1 MSMQVSYTGRNI
13 TIPAAFKEHVEDK
26 VDKIDQLADKG
37 HRLEVKVTGEN
48 SHRRADT
55 ALTVELTV
63 IGRGKVIRS
72 EAQAEEKFAAFEVAM
87 NKLTERLRRAR
98 DKKKSQAHSSRNG
111 TPDVAHAMAGLEP
124 VATDRPLYE
133 QVLDA
138 AQAHDEPPVGWEGE
152 DEDVVPIRIRRKVF
166 PAEPMSVDA
175 AVDAMELVGHDFYLY
190 LDSET
195 GLPSAVYRRRGWTY
209 GVISL
214 DGEKEASAP
223 VTEERD
229 YRSENGASAGSLHA
243 A

>member
-13 TIPAAFKEHVEDK
+13 TIPEGFKEHVEEK
-26 VDKIDQLADKG
+26 LDKIEQLADKG
-37 HRLEVKVTGEN
+37 HRLEVKVTGES
-48 SHRRADT
+48 SHRRAET
-55 ALTVELTV
+55 ALAVELTV

-72 EAQAEEKFAAFEVAM
+72 EAQAEEKFAAFEMAM

-98 DKKKSQAHSSRNG
+98 DKKKSRAHASRNG
-111 TPDVAHAMAGLEP
+111 VADVAHAMAGLEP

-138 AQAHDEPPVGWEGE
+138 AEAHDEPPVGWE

-166 PAEPMSVDA
+166 AAEPMSVDA
-175 AVDAMELVGHDFYLY
+175 AVDAMELIGHDFYLY
-190 LDSET
+190 IDSET

-214 DGEKEASAP
+214 DTEKQVSDP

-229 YRSENGASAGSLHA
+229 YRSENGVSAGSLRVA
-243 A
+243 

>member
-1 MSMQVSYTGRNI
+1 MTLQVSYTGRNI
-13 TIPAAFKEHVEDK
+13 TIPSAFKEHVEDK
-26 VDKIDQLADKG
+26 AGKIEQLADKG
-37 HRLEVKVTGEN
+37 HRLEVKVASET

-55 ALTVELTV
+55 AITVELTV
-63 IGRGKVIRS
+63 IGRGKVVRS
-72 EAQAEEKFAAFEVAM
+72 EAQSEEKFAAFEMAL

-98 DKKKSQAHSSRNG
+98 DKKKSRAHAARNG
-111 TPDVAHAMAGLEP
+111 APDVAHAMAGLEP

-138 AQAHDEPPVGWEGE
+138 ADADDLPPAEEEW
-152 DEDVVPIRIRRKVF
+152 DAPIKIRRKVF

-175 AVDAMELVGHDFYLY
+175 AVDAMELLGHDFYLY
-190 LDSET
+190 IDVET

-214 DGEKEASAP
+214 DTGVDAP

-229 YRSENGASAGSLHA
+229 YRPENGTVASAVRA

>member
-13 TIPAAFKEHVEDK
+13 TIPEGFKEHVEEK
-26 VDKIDQLADKG
+26 LDKIEQLADKG
-37 HRLEVKVTGEN
+37 HRLEVKVTGES
-48 SHRRADT
+48 SHRRAET
-55 ALTVELTV
+55 ALAVELTV

-72 EAQAEEKFAAFEVAM
+72 EAQAEEKFAAFEMAM

-98 DKKKSQAHSSRNG
+98 DKKKSRAHASRNG
-111 TPDVAHAMAGLEP
+111 AADVAHAMAGLEP

-138 AQAHDEPPVGWEGE
+138 AEAHDEPPVGWE

-166 PAEPMSVDA
+166 AAEPMSVDA
-175 AVDAMELVGHDFYLY
+175 AVDAMELIGHDFYLY
-190 LDSET
+190 IDSET

-214 DGEKEASAP
+214 DTEKQVSDP

-229 YRSENGASAGSLHA
+229 YRSENGVSAGSLRVA
-243 A
+243 

>member
-13 TIPAAFKEHVEDK
+13 TIPEGFKEHVEEK
-26 VDKIDQLADKG
+26 LDKIEQLADKG
-37 HRLEVKVTGEN
+37 HRLEVKVTGES
-48 SHRRADT
+48 SHRRAET
-55 ALTVELTV
+55 ALAVELTV

-72 EAQAEEKFAAFEVAM
+72 EAQAEEKFAAFEMAM

-98 DKKKSQAHSSRNG
+98 DKKKSRAHASRNG
-111 TPDVAHAMAGLEP
+111 AADVAHAMAGLEP

-138 AQAHDEPPVGWEGE
+138 AEAHDEPPVGWE

-166 PAEPMSVDA
+166 AAEPMSVDA

-214 DGEKEASAP
+214 DTEKQVSDP

-229 YRSENGASAGSLHA
+229 YRSENGVSAGSLRVA
-243 A
+243 